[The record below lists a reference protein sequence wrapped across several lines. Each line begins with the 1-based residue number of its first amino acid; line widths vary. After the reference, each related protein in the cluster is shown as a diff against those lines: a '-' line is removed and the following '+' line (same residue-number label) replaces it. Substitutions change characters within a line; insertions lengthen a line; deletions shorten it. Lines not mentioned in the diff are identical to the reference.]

1 MYRVR
6 NSLIISK
13 LKNLQNHDLQRTDFQ
28 YLKHLLTEKFEPQ
41 KFGILLFE

>member
-1 MYRVR
+1 MR

-13 LKNLQNHDLQRTDFQ
+13 LKNSQNHDLQRTDFQ
-28 YLKHLLTEKFEPQ
+28 YLKYRLAEKFKPQ